1 MQISPPLED
10 TESPR
15 LSTAAL
21 TTFERFWRTVVNRRY
36 LILAIVAAATVLG
49 FLATLTVVPRYT
61 ATTRI
66 EISREQ
72 DNVTD
77 VERVQS
83 DQMVQE
89 LTFYQTQYAL
99 LNDRSI
105 AERVVR
111 AQRLTTD
118 AQFVQAFDLTS
129 SEGKTEANGST
140 RSKVSMD
147 RAVDLLLA
155 NVNVKPVRGSSL
167 IDIEFESPDAVLSA
181 RIVNEWV
188 NQFIR
193 AKMDRRFGATA
204 DARTFL
210 EQRLEQ
216 LRAALEKS
224 ERELI
229 AYATAQGI
237 VSLDRVRDGATNTTT
252 ERTLVASD
260 LETANMA
267 LAQARAARIA
277 AEAQMRRNANSAVI
291 ANPTLQNLRARRAEL
306 AATVANLE
314 SLFGSAYPPLVAA
327 RSELGNID
335 RSIGQEADRSR
346 GSVTEAYNSALDR
359 ERQSAAEVAGLKNDY
374 SDQQTNSVRYA
385 ILSREADTNR
395 QLYQSL
401 LQRYKEIGVAG
412 VGANDVAIVHRAL
425 PPTGPSSPNLPL
437 NLLLAAFVGLL
448 LAAAAVF
455 VLEQVDQSVRDPA
468 EVESKLQLPLIGSIP
483 VGKGDLLEEV
493 FDKRSE
499 TYEAYLSVRSNLG
512 FLTAHGAP
520 RSMVITSS
528 RPGEGKSTT
537 SVMLAH
543 MFAEQGRST
552 VLVDGDMRNSSLAE
566 YLGFERHE
574 GLSSYL
580 AGEGELDKLLV
591 RPDRYAFTL
600 MPAGRIPPNAAEL
613 LDSARF
619 DQLIVDLLARFD
631 QVIVDAPP
639 LLGLADTPLI
649 ARKVEG
655 TLFVIEANR
664 GKLRIIRT
672 ALRRLQMA
680 GAKVFGAI
688 VTKLDDRNQSYGYG
702 YGYGHGYGYGV
713 GKDDAKDAG
722 QK

>member
-1 MQISPPLED
+1 MAVAPSLDDVEN
-10 TESPR
+10 PR
-15 LSTAAL
+15 LGNAAL
-21 TTFERFWRTVVNRRY
+21 TSLERVWRTMVNRRY
-36 LILAIVAAATVLG
+36 IILGIVAAAIVLG
-49 FLATLTVVPRYT
+49 FLITLTVTPLYT

-72 DNVTD
+72 DKVAD

-89 LTFYQTQYAL
+89 LTFYQTQYSL

-111 AQRLTTD
+111 ALRLSTD
-118 AQFVQAFDLTS
+118 PQFAQAFDLTS
-129 SEGKTEANGST
+129 VEGAARG
-140 RSKVSMD
+140 KVAD
-147 RAVDLLLA
+147 DTAIGILLA
-155 NVNVKPVRGSSL
+155 NVTVKPLRGSSL
-167 IDIEFESPDAVLSA
+167 IDIDFESPDAKLSA
-181 RIVNEWV
+181 KIVNEWV

-204 DARTFL
+204 DARNFL

-216 LRAALEKS
+216 LRTNLEKS

-229 AYATAQGI
+229 EYAKSQGI

-260 LETANMA
+260 LEAANVA
-267 LAQARAARIA
+267 LAAARADRIA
-277 AEAQMRRNANSAVI
+277 AEAQMRRNSNAAAVL
-291 ANPTLQNLRARRAEL
+291 NPTLQNLRQRRAEL
-306 AATVANLE
+306 AANVANLE
-314 SLFGSAYPPLVAA
+314 ALFGSAYPPLLAS
-327 RSELGNID
+327 RSELANID
-335 RSIGQEADRSR
+335 RSIASETGRAKSTV
-346 GSVTEAYNSALDR
+346 SEAYNGALDR
-359 ERQSAAEVAGLKNDY
+359 ERLSEAQFARLKSAYG
-374 SDQQTNSVRYA
+374 DQQSGSVRYA
-385 ILSREADTNR
+385 ILSRDADTNR

-412 VGANDVAIVHRAL
+412 VGANDVAVVHRAM
-425 PPTGPSSPNLPL
+425 PPTSRSSPRLAL
-437 NLLLAAFVGLL
+437 NLALAALLGLL
-448 LAAAAVF
+448 LAAAVVF
-455 VLEQVDQSVRDPA
+455 LLEQIDQSVRDPA
-468 EVESKLQLPLIGSIP
+468 EVENKLQLPLIGSIP
-483 VGKGDLLEEV
+483 TTQGNLLEDV

-537 SVMLAH
+537 SVMLSH

-552 VLVDGDMRNSSLAE
+552 VLVDGDMRNSSLAK

-591 RPDRYAFTL
+591 KPDRYAFTL
-600 MPAGRIPPNAAEL
+600 MPAGRVPPNAAEL
-613 LDSARF
+613 LDTDRF
-619 DQLIVDLLARFD
+619 DKLIADLLTRFD

-655 TLFVIEANR
+655 AVFVIEANR

-688 VTKLDDRNQSYGYG
+688 VTKLDDRNASYGSGYGYG
-702 YGYGHGYGYGV
+702 YGYGYGDRKGAPT
-713 GKDDAKDAG
+713 DAAK
-722 QK
+722 